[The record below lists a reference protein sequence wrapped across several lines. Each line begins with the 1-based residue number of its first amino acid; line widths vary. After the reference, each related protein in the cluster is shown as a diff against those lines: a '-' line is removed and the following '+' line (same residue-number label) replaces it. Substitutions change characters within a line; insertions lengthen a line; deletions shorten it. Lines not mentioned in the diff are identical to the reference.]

1 MAMKQPDPKM
11 PMAKG
16 AAKGA
21 KADMKK
27 DMMGMKGGKKM
38 SSGKMKKGM

>member
-1 MAMKQPDPKM
+1 MKQSEPKM

-21 KADMKK
+21 KVD
-27 DMMGMKGGKKM
+27 
-38 SSGKMKKGM
+38 MKKGMTKMSMKSSMKKMPMKKGM

>member
-1 MAMKQPDPKM
+1 MKQPEPKM

-21 KADMKK
+21 KVGMKK
-27 DMMGMKGGKKM
+27 DMMGMKGKKM
-38 SSGKMKKGM
+38 APGKMKKGM